1 MKSPLDKMKMSI
13 SKKKSNIPWKGALN
27 NHLVSILS
35 KEYSKF
41 VAPPSDQSKKAS
53 ALAGAKYWALAI
65 GILPAK
71 R

>member
-1 MKSPLDKMKMSI
+1 MKIST

-41 VAPPSDQSKKAS
+41 VTPPSGQSKKVFV
-53 ALAGAKYWALAI
+53 LAGVEFWVLLI
-65 GILPAK
+65 SILPANG
-71 R
+71 